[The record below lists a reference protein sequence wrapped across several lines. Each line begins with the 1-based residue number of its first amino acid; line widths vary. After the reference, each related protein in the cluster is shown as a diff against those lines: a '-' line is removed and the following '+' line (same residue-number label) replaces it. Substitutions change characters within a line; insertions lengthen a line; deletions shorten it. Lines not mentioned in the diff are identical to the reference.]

1 MSETMNNKARFDDNG
16 NRVVVEGLIIDDKD
30 VVGEARHWTSGTRGP
45 RIDDP
50 TELASADLTKFATE
64 AMLLGARVLSATA
77 QTTEVR
83 ALERMLKDVGD
94 KTAEASFKAAEVT
107 ERATKDASEV
117 VAKVANE
124 ARKAIVE
131 ADEKTRKEFTSAV
144 QATKQELVTET
155 RRLFGGDHPELLE
168 KLQPVLDK
176 FGSALQA
183 QVRTGTNELL
193 EKATKQLDP
202 ADPTSPMAKHAAAL
216 AEQQEQFAKQIEKS
230 HSELVTKIDTLST
243 AIKVREAK
251 ASIAKVTPIKGGS
264 FEDQIHALMGGIAA
278 GLGDEYEDTTTKT
291 GLLPRSKKG
300 DGVLTVSSQPAK
312 VVIEVTDSSRPS
324 WGDYFDEAERNRC
337 AAAALGIVRAVTQN
351 GGQTIRVLGQRRVVI
366 AFDPGED
373 DPELLRTVVMLL
385 RTVAIAAAIRTG
397 DSEIATAEE
406 RIDDALKQL
415 EKIDT
420 IKKAADNIQ
429 KSASK
434 IEGECTAI
442 STAIRRLLDQ
452 ALVALTG
459 STSSGPKNA
468 AGSTGVSGA
477 A

>member
-1 MSETMNNKARFDDNG
+1 MNETLNKAHFGDEG
-16 NRVVVEGLIIDDKD
+16 NQVVVEGLLIADKE
-30 VVGEARHWTSGTRGP
+30 VVREARHWTSGVRGP
-45 RIDDP
+45 GVDDP
-50 TELASADLTKFATE
+50 AELASADLTNFAAE
-64 AMLLGARVLSATA
+64 AILLGARVLSATA

-83 ALERMLKDVGD
+83 ALERMLKEVGD
-94 KTAEASFKAAEVT
+94 KTAEASFKAAEIT
-107 ERATKDASEV
+107 QRATKEASEV
-117 VAKVANE
+117 VTKVANE
-124 ARKAIVE
+124 AKTAIVE

-144 QATKQELVTET
+144 QTAKQELAAET

-168 KLQPVLDK
+168 KLQPVLEK
-176 FGSALQA
+176 FGSALQT

-216 AEQQEQFAKQIEKS
+216 AVQQEQFAKQIEKS
-230 HSELVTKIDTLST
+230 HCDLATKIDILST
-243 AIKVREAK
+243 AIKVQDAK

-264 FEDQIHALMGGIAA
+264 FEDQIHALMGSIAA

-300 DGVLTVSSQPAK
+300 DGVLTVSGQPAK
-312 VVIEVTDSSRPS
+312 VVMEMTDSSRS
-324 WGDYFDEAERNRC
+324 GWGDYFDEAERNRG
-337 AAAALGIVRAVTQN
+337 AAAGLGVVRSASQN
-351 GGQTIRVLGQRRVVI
+351 GGQTIRVLGQRRVVM
-366 AFDPGED
+366 AFDPGAD
-373 DPELLRTVVMLL
+373 DPEVLRTVVMLL
-385 RTVAIAAAIRTG
+385 RTVAIAASIRTG

-406 RIDDALKQL
+406 RIDEALKQL

-420 IKKAADNIQ
+420 IKKAADTIQ

-434 IEGECTAI
+434 IESECTAI

-452 ALVALTG
+452 AIVALTG
-459 STSSGPKNA
+459 NTSSRPGGA
-468 AGSTGVSGA
+468 AGSTDVSGA